1 MNMNYDEKYDI
12 IKKQLKQ
19 INKTL
24 SRSFDEK
31 MKNKI
36 EELKKLTTEL
46 DEISSKVNLYTKTII
61 KEKIPTI
68 DNRPISIQD
77 MDDLLTQ
84 MEETKHKHLKKLVT
98 ITTAFG
104 KMKYVI
110 DIEDIEKNKKEIYF
124 NL

>member
-84 MEETKHKHLKKLVT
+84 MEETKNKHIKKLVT
-98 ITTAFG
+98 VTTAFG

-110 DIEDIEKNKKEIYF
+110 DIEDIEINKKEIYF